1 MATYDECAAFC
12 LELLQMPRE
21 LRRTYASADDAPAVA
36 LDCWNFPANRFGGGL
51 LQFVHLEGWE
61 SRVVAV
67 LTLEGESMAVMHLMK
82 RERIPPFDN
91 V

>member
-1 MATYDECAAFC
+1 MSTDDECAAFC

-21 LRRTYASADDAPAVA
+21 LRRHYRKAEDAPPVA

-51 LQFVHLEGWE
+51 LRFVHVDGWK
-61 SRVVAV
+61 SPVVAE
-67 LTLEGESMAVMHLMK
+67 LTIEGESAAVMHLMK
-82 RERIPPFDN
+82 RLKIPPFDN